1 METMTRERLHRLV
14 DILPAGELPV
24 AGRYLEFLAGFG
36 HPLVRVLFTA
46 PEADEPLSA
55 GDRKALDE
63 GRRAL
68 DAGDTVSDRELRDLS
83 GLPPSGS
90 PSVLP

>member
-14 DILPAGELPV
+14 DTLPAGELPV

-36 HPLVRVLFTA
+36 HPFVRTLFLA
-46 PEADEPLSA
+46 PEADEPLS
-55 GDRKALDE
+55 GEDRDALEE

-68 DAGDTVSDRELRDLS
+68 DAGDTVSDRELRDEL
-83 GLPPSGS
+83 GL
-90 PSVLP
+90 